1 MSFRGDEHASL
12 STFLDLLGVRRLGL
26 LGVLVFGLLGVLVF
40 GLLGVRCLGLF
51 GVLVFGLL
59 GVRRLGL
66 LGVLRLGL
74 LGTLS
79 VVGFR
84 GMPFFSLFFFFNSR
98 PGYTRDYRPRLPCR
112 LERVRWERERIKI

>member
-1 MSFRGDEHASL
+1 MHSPPLVSFRGDEHASL
-12 STFLDLLGVRRLGL
+12 STFLDLLGVRRL
-26 LGVLVFGLLGVLVF
+26 GLLGVLVF

-84 GMPFFSLFFFFNSR
+84 GMPFFSLFFFFQF
-98 PGYTRDYRPRLPCR
+98 PAGLHARLSATSPLSTGEGPMGKR
-112 LERVRWERERIKI
+112 AH